1 MIASDSFGKID
12 GFSVGDLVRWSRLE
26 DKKTGII
33 RSLKLE
39 YEGGRNVAYAD
50 IILLGTSKTEQICC
64 LVLEKIA
71 KSMTKN

>member
-12 GFSVGDLVRWSRLE
+12 NFSVGDLVRWSKLE
-26 DKKTGII
+26 DNRSGII
-33 RSLKLE
+33 RKLRLH

-50 IILLGTSKTEQICC
+50 VILLGTSKTEQICC

>member
-64 LVLEKIA
+64 IVLEKIA
-71 KSMTKN
+71 QSMTKN

>member
-33 RSLKLE
+33 RSLKLK

-64 LVLEKIA
+64 IVLEKIA
-71 KSMTKN
+71 QSMTKN